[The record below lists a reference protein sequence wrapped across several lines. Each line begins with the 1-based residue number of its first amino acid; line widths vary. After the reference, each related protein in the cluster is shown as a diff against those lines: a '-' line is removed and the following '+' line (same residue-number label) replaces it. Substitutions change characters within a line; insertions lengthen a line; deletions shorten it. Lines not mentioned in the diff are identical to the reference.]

1 MKKIKLSFDKFKD
14 SAILLNSS
22 KSESNRLLIIRALS
36 DNKIIIKNLSKAND
50 TILLKKLLESKD
62 LIMWD
67 AKDAGTSFRF
77 LTSYLALTRDHVVL
91 TGTERMKQR
100 PIKILVDALNNLGA
114 EILYLEEEGFPP
126 IYVKKKIDQQT
137 NILTIPGDISSQYI
151 SSLLLIAPMLN
162 KGLQIKIN
170 KPFYSRPYVD
180 MTLNILK
187 DFGIQSVT
195 GSDII
200 KINNQNFIP
209 GKYEVESDWS
219 AASYWYSIISINDKI
234 NNLSLLG
241 LSKKS
246 NQGDSVISKL
256 MNEFGVK
263 TEFNDEG
270 VSLSK
275 CEIQKDEVEL
285 DFRDCPDLTQTILV
299 IAAVHKIKLKISG
312 VESLKIKETDRLL
325 AMKKE
330 LSKIGCDFYEESNF
344 WILDVRDNEIDNNIS
359 FDTYNDHR
367 MAMALAPIASI
378 KKIYINNPEVV
389 VKSYPNYWEDLQ
401 KIGFIIT

>member
-1 MKKIKLSFDKFKD
+1 MKKIKLSFDKFKN
-14 SAILLNSS
+14 SKIKLNSS
-22 KSESNRLLIIRALS
+22 KSESNRLLIIKALS
-36 DNKIIIKNLSKAND
+36 GKKTIIKNLSKAND
-50 TILLKKLLESKD
+50 TILLRDLLESKE

-77 LTSYLALTRDHVVL
+77 LTSFLALTRDHVVL

-100 PIKILVDALNNLGA
+100 PIKILVDALNNIGA

-126 IYVKKKIDQQT
+126 IYVKKKIDQVN

-151 SSLLLIAPMLN
+151 SSLLLIAPILSN
-162 KGLQIKIN
+162 GLQIKIN
-170 KPFYSRPYVD
+170 KPFYSRPYVQ
-180 MTLNILK
+180 MTLNLMK
-187 DFGIQSVT
+187 SFGIKSVT
-195 GSDII
+195 DGDII
-200 KINNQNFIP
+200 KIKNQNFKTGEYI
-209 GKYEVESDWS
+209 VESDWS
-219 AASYWYSIISINDKI
+219 AASYWYSLISISDQI

-246 NQGDSVISKL
+246 NQGDSIISKL
-256 MNEFGVK
+256 MKKFGVK
-263 TEFNDEG
+263 TEFDEEG

-299 IAAVHKIKLKISG
+299 VAAIHKIKLKISG
-312 VESLKIKETDRLL
+312 VESLIIKETDRLL

-330 LSKIGCDFYEESNF
+330 LSKIGCNFYEENNL
-344 WILDVRDNEIDNNIS
+344 WILDVRGNEIDDNIS

-367 MAMALAPIASI
+367 MAMALAPVASI
-378 KKIYINNPEVV
+378 KDIYINNPEVV
-389 VKSYPNYWEDLQ
+389 IKSYPNYWDDL
-401 KIGFIIT
+401 KRVGFIIT

>member
-100 PIKILVDALNNLGA
+100 PIKILVNALNNLGA

-126 IYVKKKIDQQT
+126 IYVKKKIDQLT
-137 NILTIPGDISSQYI
+137 NMLTIPGDISSQYI
-151 SSLLLIAPMLN
+151 SSLLLIAPMLS

-234 NNLSLLG
+234 NNLSLIG

-275 CEIQKDEVEL
+275 CKIQKDEVEL

>member
-126 IYVKKKIDQQT
+126 IYVKKKIDQLT
-137 NILTIPGDISSQYI
+137 NMLTIPGDISSQYI
-151 SSLLLIAPMLN
+151 SSLLLIAPMLS

>member
-36 DNKIIIKNLSKAND
+36 GNKTIIKNLSKAND
-50 TILLKKLLESKD
+50 TMLLKKLLESKD

-126 IYVKKKIDQQT
+126 IYVKKKIDQLT
-137 NILTIPGDISSQYI
+137 NMLTIPGDISSQYI
-151 SSLLLIAPMLN
+151 SSLLLIAPMLS

-256 MNEFGVK
+256 MNEFGVN

-378 KKIYINNPEVV
+378 KNIYINNPEVV

>member
-137 NILTIPGDISSQYI
+137 NMLTIPGDISSQYI

-378 KKIYINNPEVV
+378 KNIYINNPEVV

>member
-137 NILTIPGDISSQYI
+137 NMLTIPGDISSQYI
-151 SSLLLIAPMLN
+151 SSLLLIAPMLS

-330 LSKIGCDFYEESNF
+330 LYKIGCDFYEESNF

>member
-126 IYVKKKIDQQT
+126 IYVKKKIDQL
-137 NILTIPGDISSQYI
+137 NNMLTIPGDISSQYI

-187 DFGIQSVT
+187 NFGIQSVT

-200 KINNQNFIP
+200 KINNQNFNNNLLV
-209 GKYEVESDWS
+209 VE
-219 AASYWYSIISINDKI
+219 NDKQMNFYRIHSIKSYSKENAKKVCEKFI
-234 NNLSLLG
+234 NNSY
-241 LSKKS
+241 
-246 NQGDSVISKL
+246 N
-256 MNEFGVK
+256 
-263 TEFNDEG
+263 
-270 VSLSK
+270 
-275 CEIQKDEVEL
+275 C
-285 DFRDCPDLTQTILV
+285 ILF
-299 IAAVHKIKLKISG
+299 KI
-312 VESLKIKETDRLL
+312 
-325 AMKKE
+325 
-330 LSKIGCDFYEESNF
+330 
-344 WILDVRDNEIDNNIS
+344 
-359 FDTYNDHR
+359 
-367 MAMALAPIASI
+367 
-378 KKIYINNPEVV
+378 
-389 VKSYPNYWEDLQ
+389 
-401 KIGFIIT
+401 

>member
-126 IYVKKKIDQQT
+126 IYVKKKIDQLT
-137 NILTIPGDISSQYI
+137 NMLTIPGDISSQYI
-151 SSLLLIAPMLN
+151 SSLLLIAPMLS

-330 LSKIGCDFYEESNF
+330 LYKIGCDFYEESNF

>member
-137 NILTIPGDISSQYI
+137 NMLTIPGDISSQYI

>member
-378 KKIYINNPEVV
+378 KRIYINNPEVV

>member
-14 SAILLNSS
+14 SEIKLNSS

-36 DNKIIIKNLSKAND
+36 GKKTIIKNLSKAND
-50 TILLKKLLESKD
+50 TILLRDLLESKD

-77 LTSYLALTRDHVVL
+77 LTSFLALTRDHVVL

-126 IYVKKKIDQQT
+126 VYVKKKIDQVN

-151 SSLLLIAPMLN
+151 SSLLLIAPMLS

-170 KPFYSRPYVD
+170 KPFYSRPYID
-180 MTLNILK
+180 MTLNIMK
-187 DFGIQSVT
+187 GFGIQSLT
-195 GSDII
+195 DGDII
-200 KINNQNFIP
+200 KIKNQKFIT
-209 GKYEVESDWS
+209 GEYTVESDWS
-219 AASYWYSIISINDKI
+219 AASYWYSMISINNKI
-234 NNLSLLG
+234 NNLTLLG

-246 NQGDSVISKL
+246 NQGDSIISKL

-270 VSLSK
+270 VSISK
-275 CEIQKDEVEL
+275 CDIQKDEVEI

-299 IAAVHKIKLKISG
+299 VAAVHKIKLKISG

-330 LSKIGCDFYEESNF
+330 LSKIGCNFYEEKNF
-344 WILDVRDNEIDNNIS
+344 WILDIRDKEIDDNIH

-367 MAMALAPIASI
+367 MAMAFAPIASI
-378 KKIYINNPEVV
+378 KNIYINNPEVV
-389 VKSYPNYWEDLQ
+389 VKSYPNYWEDLK

>member
-137 NILTIPGDISSQYI
+137 NMLTIPGDISSQYI

-187 DFGIQSVT
+187 NFGIQSVT

>member
-137 NILTIPGDISSQYI
+137 NMLTIPGDISSQYI

-378 KKIYINNPEVV
+378 KRIYINNPEVV